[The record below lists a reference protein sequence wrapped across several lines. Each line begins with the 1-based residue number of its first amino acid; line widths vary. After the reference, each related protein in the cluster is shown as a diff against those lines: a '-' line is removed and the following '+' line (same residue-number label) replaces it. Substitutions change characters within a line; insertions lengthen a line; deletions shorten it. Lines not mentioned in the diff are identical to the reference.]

1 MNNKEYF
8 FATIEEFEIITGIRT
23 SYENQGSNGKY
34 LFFETSDNDGRG
46 YYIGIDSYL
55 DGIRTLE
62 GMKNGY
68 ILAKKSKFL

>member
-1 MNNKEYF
+1 MNNKELL
-8 FATIEEFEIITGIRT
+8 FATMEEFKTITGIPT

-34 LFFETSDNDGRG
+34 LFFDTPDNDGRG

-62 GMKNGY
+62 GMKDGY
-68 ILAKKSKFL
+68 ILAKNGKFC